1 MNTGG
6 KYDSEA
12 FKKSIG
18 LNGVGTKAV
27 NALSINFKV
36 TSFRDGQS
44 KSAEF
49 SKGLLIKEYKLVSA
63 PNEKNGTY
71 VEFTPDDS
79 IFKNTI
85 LCMNILTR
93 WFGIMRF

>member
-27 NALSINFKV
+27 NALSSSFKV
-36 TSFRDGQS
+36 TAYREGQA
-44 KSAEF
+44 KTAEF
-49 SKGLLIKEYKLVSA
+49 SKGELIKDAKLVKTDE
-63 PNEKNGTY
+63 PNGTL
-71 VEFTPDDS
+71 VEFKPDDT
-79 IFKNTI
+79 IFKNITTYTSI
-85 LCMNILTR
+85 
-93 WFGIMRF
+93 